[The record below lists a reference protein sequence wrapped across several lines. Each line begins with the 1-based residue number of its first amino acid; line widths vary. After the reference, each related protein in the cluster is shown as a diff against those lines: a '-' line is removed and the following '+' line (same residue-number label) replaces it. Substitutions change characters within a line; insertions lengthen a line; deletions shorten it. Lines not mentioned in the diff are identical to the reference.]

1 MNINEHKGGV
11 VGKEAKRKKN
21 NKERVFSGI
30 PVVAFPTVHR
40 ADLCRKLPGMVC
52 LQNTSAFLGS
62 VQALIVPEQMDKLKS
77 SRSVYCD
84 CGHC

>member
-40 ADLCRKLPGMVC
+40 SGLCRKVPGMVC
-52 LQNTSAFLGS
+52 LQNTGIFRFSTSARC
-62 VQALIVPEQMDKLKS
+62 
-77 SRSVYCD
+77 SRAD
-84 CGHC
+84 G